1 MTGETPV
8 LPAPV
13 TEALRVRAHFAC
25 RRAARYYNPTNA
37 AVGLRLGGGPAVRI
51 GDVQN
56 GGGTAV
62 LAMADTRT
70 TFSLAQW
77 LIVALLG
84 AIALLLAGGLAT
96 SPAPAQAQTGSAGA
110 PSGVFAIAGQITHE
124 TYGLYLV
131 DLRNDTICMY
141 EYLGGERRLLRLMA
155 ARTFLF
161 DRQLDAYN
169 TEPPPADIQKLVQS
183 ARRQK
188 DVPTTRP

>member
-1 MTGETPV
+1 M
-8 LPAPV
+8 
-13 TEALRVRAHFAC
+13 C
-25 RRAARYYNPTNA
+25 R
-37 AVGLRLGGGPAVRI
+37 
-51 GDVQN
+51 DS
-56 GGGTAV
+56 GGTAV
-62 LAMADTRT
+62 VAMADTRT

-84 AIALLLAGGLAT
+84 AIALLLAGGLAS
-96 SPAPAQAQTGSAGA
+96 SPAPAYAQTGAGGA
-110 PSGVFAIAGQITHE
+110 AGGVFAVAGQITRD

-131 DLRNDTICMY
+131 DLRNDTICLY

-155 ARTFLF
+155 ARTFTF

-169 TEPPPADIQKLVQS
+169 TEPPPADIQKLVQN